1 MSEHHKSE
9 TTAKLLQ
16 EHGIS
21 EPEIRERAE
30 KQFLN
35 LSALAV
41 REKAITLFLIIAI
54 AAAGIFAFLKLG
66 RAEDPSFTIKVF
78 TVSAV
83 WPGATAQE
91 MQDLVAEPMEKR
103 MQELRD
109 YDRVETFTRPGLAL
123 MMVTLKDN
131 TPPKDVPEEFYQARK
146 KLGDEAHTLPQGVY
160 GPFINDEYSD
170 VTFALYSVE
179 APGLPPRELTREAET
194 LRQRILQVPG
204 VKKIDTVGE
213 RPERIFVEFS
223 YPRLATLGVSAR
235 DIFDALVRE
244 NAVTPSGS
252 IDTKAQQVY
261 IRLDGALDD
270 LQKIRD
276 TPIVA
281 AGRTLKLSDVADVKR
296 GYEDPATFLIRHNG
310 QPALLLSIVMKEGWN
325 GLDLGKALVAEQK
338 KISAQLPAGITF
350 SKVTDQAVNIREA
363 VDEFMLKFFV
373 ALAVVMIVSFISLG
387 WREGLVVA
395 AAVPLTLA
403 GVFVV
408 MLATGR
414 VFDRITLGALILGL
428 GLLVD
433 DAIISIEIMV
443 VKMEEGWDRV
453 RAAGY
458 AWSHTAAP
466 MLAGTLVTVIG
477 LMPVGF
483 AQSTAGEYAGNIF
496 WVVGFALL
504 ASWIVAVTFTPFLG
518 VQMLPEIKAL
528 PGGHAAIYATPGYER
543 LRRLIAWA
551 VRRKVLVACIVVGI
565 FIAAVAGMG
574 LLKQQFFPQSDR
586 PELLVEVTLP
596 QGTSIETTNAS
607 SKKVEDWLRQQPEAK
622 IVTAYIGAGAPRF
635 FFSYNPELPNPN
647 FAKIVVLTASEK
659 DRDRL
664 KLTLRERVEQGLAPE
679 ARVRAS
685 QLVFGP
691 YSPWPVAFRVMGPN
705 LDKNRAIAA
714 QVQAVMLANAHT
726 RQVNQ
731 DWGERAPTVH
741 FVLDQAR
748 LQLIGLTSQEAAE
761 QIQFLLTGAPVT
773 QVRED
778 IRTVEVVARSA
789 GTDRFDPRKLNDM
802 TLTNRWGKAVPLSQ
816 VGHIEIRPEEPIL
829 KRRDRLPTIT
839 VESDIDESL
848 QPPQASAEIQKAIQP
863 IIASLPEG
871 YRIETGGNVEEAG
884 KANKA
889 LATVFPV
896 MIVLMLTVIILQ
908 VRSFSAMFMVVLTAP
923 LGLAGVVP
931 TLLLFHQP
939 FGFNAIL
946 GLIALAGILMR
957 NTLILIGQIRT
968 NQEEGLDSYHAVVE
982 ATVQRSRPVILTAL
996 AAVLAFIPLTFSVF
1010 WGSMAYTLIGGTAVG
1025 TVLTLVFLPA
1035 LYSIWFGV
1043 RPTAVPS
1050 SKEQAVMTR
1059 G

>member
-1 MSEHHKSE
+1 MSERHTSE
-9 TTAKLLQ
+9 TTEKLLQ

-21 EPEIRERAE
+21 GPQVRERVE

-41 REKAITLFLIIAI
+41 REKAITLFLLIAI

-91 MQDLVAEPMEKR
+91 MQDLVAEPLEKR

-123 MMVTLKDN
+123 MIVTLRDN

-146 KLGDEAHTLPQGVY
+146 KLGDEAHNLPQGVF

-179 APGLPPRELTREAET
+179 APGLPPRQLTREAET

-204 VKKIDTVGE
+204 VKKIDIVGE

-281 AGRTLKLSDVADVKR
+281 GGRTLKLSDVADVKR

-325 GLDLGKALVAEQK
+325 GLDLGRALVSEQK
-338 KISAQLPAGITF
+338 KISAYLPAGITF

-443 VKMEEGWDRV
+443 GRHASHCHWSHAGRV
-453 RAAGY
+453 RAIDCRRVCRKYLLG
-458 AWSHTAAP
+458 SGFCAAR
-466 MLAGTLVTVIG
+466 
-477 LMPVGF
+477 LMDCRGDLYSF
-483 AQSTAGEYAGNIF
+483 SRRADAARDQSPARRPRSNLCNT
-496 WVVGFALL
+496 
-504 ASWIVAVTFTPFLG
+504 
-518 VQMLPEIKAL
+518 
-528 PGGHAAIYATPGYER
+528 R
-543 LRRLIAWA
+543 LR
-551 VRRKVLVACIVVGI
+551 
-565 FIAAVAGMG
+565 
-574 LLKQQFFPQSDR
+574 
-586 PELLVEVTLP
+586 
-596 QGTSIETTNAS
+596 ET
-607 SKKVEDWLRQQPEAK
+607 P
-622 IVTAYIGAGAPRF
+622 P
-635 FFSYNPELPNPN
+635 P
-647 FAKIVVLTASEK
+647 
-659 DRDRL
+659 DRL
-664 KLTLRERVEQGLAPE
+664 G
-679 ARVRAS
+679 
-685 QLVFGP
+685 
-691 YSPWPVAFRVMGPN
+691 
-705 LDKNRAIAA
+705 
-714 QVQAVMLANAHT
+714 
-726 RQVNQ
+726 
-731 DWGERAPTVH
+731 
-741 FVLDQAR
+741 
-748 LQLIGLTSQEAAE
+748 
-761 QIQFLLTGAPVT
+761 
-773 QVRED
+773 
-778 IRTVEVVARSA
+778 
-789 GTDRFDPRKLNDM
+789 GT
-802 TLTNRWGKAVPLSQ
+802 
-816 VGHIEIRPEEPIL
+816 
-829 KRRDRLPTIT
+829 
-839 VESDIDESL
+839 
-848 QPPQASAEIQKAIQP
+848 
-863 IIASLPEG
+863 PEG
-871 YRIETGGNVEEAG
+871 SGRV
-884 KANKA
+884 
-889 LATVFPV
+889 
-896 MIVLMLTVIILQ
+896 
-908 VRSFSAMFMVVLTAP
+908 
-923 LGLAGVVP
+923 
-931 TLLLFHQP
+931 HC
-939 FGFNAIL
+939 
-946 GLIALAGILMR
+946 
-957 NTLILIGQIRT
+957 
-968 NQEEGLDSYHAVVE
+968 
-982 ATVQRSRPVILTAL
+982 SRHLSRLSRRHGTCQ
-996 AAVLAFIPLTFSVF
+996 AAVLSTIRSP
-1010 WGSMAYTLIGGTAVG
+1010 
-1025 TVLTLVFLPA
+1025 
-1035 LYSIWFGV
+1035 
-1043 RPTAVPS
+1043 
-1050 SKEQAVMTR
+1050 
-1059 G
+1059 